1 MKLTPEIFALFI
13 LGILHLVT
21 LASHARE
28 RRDLYNRIMAGGL
41 KELKEAEQGAPKPP
55 GPGSFIRKQM
65 TDAQRQMDLH
75 LGGSSDE

>member
-13 LGILHLVT
+13 LGILHLFT

-41 KELKEAEQGAPKPP
+41 KELKEAEQGKPAPA
-55 GPGSFIRKQM
+55 PGSFIKKQM
-65 TDAQRQMDLH
+65 DAAQQRTVDL
-75 LGGSSDE
+75 LRSSSDE

>member
-13 LGILHLVT
+13 LGIIHLVT

-55 GPGSFIRKQM
+55 APGSFIKKQM
-65 TDAQRQMDLH
+65 DDAQQRTMNL
-75 LGGSSDE
+75 LRKSPNE